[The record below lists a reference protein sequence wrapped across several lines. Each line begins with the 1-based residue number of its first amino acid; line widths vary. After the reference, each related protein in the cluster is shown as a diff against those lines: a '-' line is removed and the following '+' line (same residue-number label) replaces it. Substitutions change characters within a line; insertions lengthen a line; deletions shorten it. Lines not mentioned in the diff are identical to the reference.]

1 MKRKAVRTATKTP
14 RDTTPSAATISS
26 TKKRK
31 AVRTATKAVRS
42 DTKTPRSTTGE
53 KLPSG
58 ARSKRPNVLSR
69 LPLLM
74 FHAGKV
80 YETISKDPNQKEMS
94 LYNADGKKLRNLRC
108 LQKYTVADEPLF
120 GLPLEHVK
128 LSVEKGMKAIL

>member
-1 MKRKAVRTATKTP
+1 MKRKAVRTATKTPRDTTPSAATDRKAVRTATKTP

-58 ARSKRPNVLSR
+58 ARSKRPNVLPR
-69 LPLLM
+69 EPLSM

-80 YETISKDPNQKEMS
+80 YKTISK
-94 LYNADGKKLRNLRC
+94 
-108 LQKYTVADEPLF
+108 F
-120 GLPLEHVK
+120 
-128 LSVEKGMKAIL
+128 